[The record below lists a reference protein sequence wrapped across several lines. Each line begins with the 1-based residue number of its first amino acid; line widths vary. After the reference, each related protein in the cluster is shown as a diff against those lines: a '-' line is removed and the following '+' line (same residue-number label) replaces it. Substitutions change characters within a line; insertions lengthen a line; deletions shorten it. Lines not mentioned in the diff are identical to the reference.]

1 MKVLVKLSR
10 IVKVK
15 QEAFFDISSAN
26 DIEDAKEK
34 AISWAKE
41 HDNQWADTI
50 ISKRPRY
57 EVISVE
63 QVE

>member
-1 MKVLVKLSR
+1 MRVLVKLDR

-15 QEAFFDISSAN
+15 QEAFFDISSASN
-26 DIEDAKEK
+26 VEDAIGK
-34 AISWAKE
+34 AISWAKD
-41 HDNQWADTI
+41 HDNKWADTI

-57 EVISVE
+57 NVVSVE